1 MSYKIVSS
9 PINEE
14 YKYVEFTDDAGLVW
28 AVPIDEANSDYQA
41 YLAYL
46 AEQEN

>member
-1 MSYKIVSS
+1 MEFEEIMS
-9 PINEE
+9 P
-14 YKYVEFTDDAGLVW
+14 DDGLSV
-28 AVPIDEANSDYQA
+28 AAIRRLADGACIPLDESNSDYQA